1 VRARCAVAC
10 AVRADLTVDA
20 KTAKRLGT
28 SRTVGTYRR
37 TQRAGT
43 TTFTVKLSPKVR
55 RALVRR
61 NVKSFK
67 ATLRVRSGSAT
78 TSRKVTV
85 RR

>member
-1 VRARCAVAC
+1 MRAE
-10 AVRADLTVDA
+10 LTVDA

-28 SRTVGTYRR
+28 ARTVGTYRA

-43 TTFTVKLSPKVR
+43 TTFTVKLSSKVT
-55 RALVRR
+55 RAMTRKQ
-61 NVKSFK
+61 VKSFK
-67 ATLRVRSGSAT
+67 ATLRVRSGSVT